1 MPRETLSLS
10 YPGGLITETKIND
23 GEFRILT
30 DYEKER
36 DGYNISYSPWKVFL
50 TSILACQ
57 GVNLAKYCREKN
69 IDYSEVTINLE
80 SHVEDIKNEE
90 FPEYHLQVSVP
101 ESFPQDYIEPM
112 VEKFMD
118 CPVTNHL
125 TELKPVLKTFVNDEL
140 IGEKRR

>member
-1 MPRETLSLS
+1 MSDELELT
-10 YPGGLITETKIND
+10 YPSGLITKTKIDD
-23 GEFRILT
+23 GEFTILT
-30 DYEKER
+30 DYQEER
-36 DGYNISYSPWKVFL
+36 GGYNISYSPWKVFL
-50 TSILACQ
+50 TAILTCQ
-57 GVNLAKYCREKN
+57 GVNLAKYCREYD
-69 IDYSEVTINLE
+69 IDYSQVSLKLITKA
-80 SHVEDIKNEE
+80 EDILRDE

-101 ESFPQDYIEPM
+101 ESFPQDHIEPM

>member
-1 MPRETLSLS
+1 MSDELELT
-10 YPGGLITETKIND
+10 YPGGLITKTKIDD
-23 GEFRILT
+23 GEFIILT
-30 DYEKER
+30 DYQEER
-36 DGYNISYSPWKVFL
+36 GGYNISYSPWKVFL
-50 TSILACQ
+50 TAILTCQ
-57 GVNLAKYCREKN
+57 GVNLAKYCREYD
-69 IDYSEVTINLE
+69 IDYSQVSLKLVPK
-80 SHVEDIKNEE
+80 VEDILRDE

-101 ESFPQDYIEPM
+101 ESFPQDHIEPM

>member
-1 MPRETLSLS
+1 MSDELELT
-10 YPGGLITETKIND
+10 YPSGLITKTKIDD
-23 GEFRILT
+23 GEFTILT
-30 DYEKER
+30 DYQEER
-36 DGYNISYSPWKVFL
+36 GGYNISYSPWKVFL
-50 TSILACQ
+50 TAILACQ
-57 GVNLAKYCREKN
+57 GVNLAKYCREYD
-69 IDYSEVTINLE
+69 IDYSQVSLKLVPK
-80 SHVEDIKNEE
+80 VEDILRDE

-101 ESFPQDYIEPM
+101 ESFPQDHIEPM

>member
-1 MPRETLSLS
+1 MSDELELT
-10 YPGGLITETKIND
+10 YPSGLITKTKIDD
-23 GEFRILT
+23 GEFTILT
-30 DYEKER
+30 DYQEER
-36 DGYNISYSPWKVFL
+36 GGYNISYSPWKVFL
-50 TSILACQ
+50 TAILTCQ
-57 GVNLAKYCREKN
+57 GVNLAKYCREYD
-69 IDYSEVTINLE
+69 IDYSQVSLKLVPK
-80 SHVEDIKNEE
+80 VEDILRDE

-101 ESFPQDYIEPM
+101 ESFPQDHIEPM

>member
-1 MPRETLSLS
+1 MSDELELT
-10 YPGGLITETKIND
+10 YPSGLITKTKIDD
-23 GEFRILT
+23 GEFTILT
-30 DYEKER
+30 DYQEER
-36 DGYNISYSPWKVFL
+36 GGYNISYSPWKVFL
-50 TSILACQ
+50 TAILTCQ
-57 GVNLAKYCREKN
+57 GVNLAKYCREYD
-69 IDYSEVTINLE
+69 IDYSQVSLKLVPK
-80 SHVEDIKNEE
+80 VEDILRDE

-101 ESFPQDYIEPM
+101 EYFPQDHIEPM